1 MRPKRT
7 SFSCL
12 RSESGFTLIELIMV
26 VVIIGILTSI
36 AAQKMI
42 TAAQEAEIA
51 AEDASIETMRANLIN
66 NYSTDLILGATPEFA
81 DNPFDNLNNVPYGY
95 DRRQNNKPLGNVNT
109 NDTWVFVQGASASNP
124 PIGEDGFVIQ
134 GASSANSSSGVIY
147 HQRKD
152 GTLVKWTYNSANG
165 VIGKKEIE
173 RTSPL
178 KQKQDREK
186 VERGE
191 VIEGQQIREL
201 PGR

>member
-1 MRPKRT
+1 
-7 SFSCL
+7 
-12 RSESGFTLIELIMV
+12 MV